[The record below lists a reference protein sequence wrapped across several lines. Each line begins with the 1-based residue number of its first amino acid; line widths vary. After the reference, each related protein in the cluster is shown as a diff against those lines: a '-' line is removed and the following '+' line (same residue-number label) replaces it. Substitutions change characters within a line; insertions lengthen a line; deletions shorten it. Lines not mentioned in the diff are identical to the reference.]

1 MNAVQALMVNK
12 ILRQTSAEKKLQVE
26 NFNDSTLQEFINV
39 IIDPTTGKMMEYHHF
54 ISNEQTK
61 ETYPT

>member
-12 ILRQTSAEKKLQVE
+12 IIFQTSADKKLQLE

-39 IIDPTTGKMMEYHHF
+39 IIDPTTRKMMEWRHQ
-54 ISNEQTK
+54 IINEWTK
-61 ETYPT
+61 